1 MPGWLPS
8 HSKAL
13 RAVDP
18 DPHGSAFIFYPG
30 SGSISRR
37 ENFEEKNRK
46 NAGKLAIIVS
56 LQKKIK

>member
-46 NAGKLAIIVS
+46 NARKLAIIVS
-56 LQKKIK
+56 L